1 MEFRDL
7 VAARHSVRDFRPDP
21 VPRDLIEQ
29 VIAAASLAPS
39 PANLQPWHFYVTTG
53 ESRSALGRVVAQSTV
68 HLQEYVDVAP
78 AEKIEEATR
87 WYSYLGEAPVVIAVA
102 MERAES
108 EFDELNRQ
116 LAVGA
121 ALENL
126 MLAATDLGLATCNIT
141 FSYWVR
147 DEIAEF
153 LSAPSDRKIVAIVAV
168 GYPTDEPP
176 VAPAHNADVATYLD

>member
-1 MEFRDL
+1 MEFKDL
-7 VAARHSVRDFRPDP
+7 VAARHSVRDFKPDP
-21 VPRDLIEQ
+21 VPNDLVKQ

-53 ESRSALGRVVAQSTV
+53 ESRAALGRVVAQSTV

-102 MERAES
+102 MKSAEDD
-108 EFDELNRQ
+108 FDALNRQ

-121 ALENL
+121 SLENL

-147 DEIAEF
+147 DEVAQAVGAAE
-153 LSAPSDRKIVAIVAV
+153 DETIVAIVAL
-168 GYPTDEPP
+168 GYPSATPP
-176 VAPAHNADVATYLD
+176 VAPAHNPDVATYLD